1 MVHSVIIGQTPFS
14 VINIAEKVPHTINFI
29 TQRGGKFLTKLNMEV
44 TIEDQWGKTKALC
57 PNDAGIPPDLVAN
70 DGIYTA
76 DFQDVGVYLI
86 KSKIHN
92 RNGKACTTTL
102 AERDY
107 FELPKN
113 LEGPSPVFGE
123 PIQENFERTVYV
135 PLSVVYDE
143 KQVNPRHVPDLS
155 YLPRTENF
163 FRFGEIEG
171 PKEML
176 LGIEREF
183 SVDIFPSSMSTILKN
198 YISWDINSDKGAT
211 KIMSFFQCSFFY
223 LLH

>member
-1 MVHSVIIGQTPFS
+1 
-14 VINIAEKVPHTINFI
+14 
-29 TQRGGKFLTKLNMEV
+29 MEV

-102 AERDY
+102 TKRDY
-107 FELPKN
+107 FKLPKN

-135 PLSVVYDE
+135 PLESAII
-143 KQVNPRHVPDLS
+143 LS
-155 YLPRTENF
+155 SGYSNS
-163 FRFGEIEG
+163 IN
-171 PKEML
+171 L
-176 LGIEREF
+176 LFKWVIDYF
-183 SVDIFPSSMSTILKN
+183 KPLIYNLFLAI
-198 YISWDINSDKGAT
+198 
-211 KIMSFFQCSFFY
+211 
-223 LLH
+223 

>member
-1 MVHSVIIGQTPFS
+1 MKKNENVLLTRDYISIGVFSLIYFVIAFVIGGIAQMTPVTFPFMPMIVALFASRFLRSVALDKSLIGEWTLVFRNQTTKDIPVQVTVLGQSIVTSTAQNDVVHSVIIGQTPFS

-102 AERDY
+102 AEWDY
-107 FELPKN
+107 FELLKN
-113 LEGPSPVFGE
+113 LEGPSPG
-123 PIQENFERTVYV
+123 T
-135 PLSVVYDE
+135 
-143 KQVNPRHVPDLS
+143 
-155 YLPRTENF
+155 
-163 FRFGEIEG
+163 
-171 PKEML
+171 
-176 LGIEREF
+176 
-183 SVDIFPSSMSTILKN
+183 
-198 YISWDINSDKGAT
+198 
-211 KIMSFFQCSFFY
+211 
-223 LLH
+223 